1 MDRGRA
7 AAQTRGMSHRN
18 AKGRLSL
25 PFAASRI
32 LTKVLALAL
41 ATFGAHGQTL
51 GTVVSAPATK
61 APADVAGALARYIA
75 KPDDTFKWELR
86 TRYRAKGADA
96 IELVLQSQTW
106 QGVAWNHQVVLI
118 KPRGLDEPDHALL
131 IVGGGHW
138 QDSYGDPSSGEE
150 DLPKGGDVFVT
161 LAKILHTVVV
171 VVGQVPYQ
179 PLFNL
184 SEDRLIA
191 HTFDEYLRSDD
202 PEWPLLLPMV
212 KTVVRALDA
221 SDEASRRE
229 WNQPLKTFTIFGA
242 SKRGWTTWLTGAVEP
257 RATALVP
264 VVFDALN
271 MSEHFPHQ
279 TAVFGGPSEAIKPYT
294 DLGLPDV
301 LTSDRGASLRRIVDP
316 YSYLDALKQ
325 PKLIMIAT
333 NDAYF
338 PSDSANLYWDAL
350 EGPKYLLY
358 LPNEPHSIKHYSQ
371 AFRALRALQR
381 SLTGGPPLPKLEWE
395 FVWDGQGSGGQLC
408 VRSDP
413 KPTAVRL
420 WSASSDDRDFRKATW
435 TAGAEIGA
443 RDAANVRLDPPATG
457 YRSVVG
463 EVEYGHWLSAYSLT
477 TNLAVLAAPGTPA
490 PGPRPRGVAGV
501 CATHVPE
508 INAAAIEP

>member
-1 MDRGRA
+1 MTILIGRRGIA
-7 AAQTRGMSHRN
+7 ACAAPALAATVLSLAAGGVHAQSTGTAAQ
-18 AKGRLSL
+18 
-25 PFAASRI
+25 AA
-32 LTKVLALAL
+32 
-41 ATFGAHGQTL
+41 
-51 GTVVSAPATK
+51 GTAAPAVQ
-61 APADVAGALARYIA
+61 ADVAGALARYVA

-96 IELVLQSQTW
+96 IELLLQSQTW
-106 QGVAWNHQVVLI
+106 QGVAWKHQVVLI
-118 KPRGLDEPDHALL
+118 KPRGLDRPDHALL
-131 IVGGGHW
+131 IVGGGRW
-138 QDSYGDPSSGEE
+138 QESYADPSAGEE
-150 DLPKGGDVFVT
+150 DLPKGGDTFVT

-179 PLFNL
+179 PLFDL
-184 SEDRLIA
+184 TEDRLIA
-191 HTFDEYLRSDD
+191 HSFDEYLRSDD

-212 KTVVRALDA
+212 KSVVRALDA

-229 WNQPLKTFTIFGA
+229 WNQPLKTFTVFGA

-257 RATALVP
+257 RATALAP

-271 MSEHFPHQ
+271 MSRHFPHQ

-294 DLGLPDV
+294 DLGLPEI

-358 LPNEPHSIKHYSQ
+358 LPNEPHSIKHHGQ

-381 SLTGGPPLPKLEWE
+381 SVTGGAPLPKLEWE
-395 FVWDGQGSGGQLC
+395 FVWDNEGTGGRLC

-413 KPTAVRL
+413 KPTAVKL
-420 WSASSDDRDFRKATW
+420 WSANSDGRDFRKATW
-435 TAGAEIGA
+435 SAGDEISA
-443 RDAANVRLDPPATG
+443 RDAANVKLDPPATG
-457 YRSVVG
+457 YRSVVA
-463 EVEYGHWLSAYSLT
+463 EVDYGHLLGAYSLS
-477 TNLAVLAAPGTPA
+477 TNLAVLAAPGTPE
-490 PGPRPRGVAGV
+490 PGPRPHGVAGV
-501 CATHVPE
+501 CASHVPE
-508 INAAAIEP
+508 LRTVEIAR

>member
-1 MDRGRA
+1 
-7 AAQTRGMSHRN
+7 MSHGN
-18 AKGRLSL
+18 AKGRLSF
-25 PFAASRI
+25 PFVASR
-32 LTKVLALAL
+32 LLATALAL
-41 ATFGAHGQTL
+41 TLVAHGTHAQTTAAV
-51 GTVVSAPATK
+51 GASTATTPAN
-61 APADVAGALARYIA
+61 VANALASYVA

-86 TRYRAKGADA
+86 TRYRARGAEA
-96 IELVLQSQTW
+96 IELLLQSQTW
-106 QGVAWNHQVVLI
+106 QGVAWKHQVVLI
-118 KPRGLDEPDHALL
+118 KPRGLDQPEHALL
-131 IVGGGHW
+131 IVGGGRW
-138 QDSYGDPSSGEE
+138 QESYADPSPDGEE

-161 LAKILHTVVV
+161 LAKILHSVVV

-191 HTFDEYLRSDD
+191 YTFDEYLRSDD

-229 WNQPLKTFTIFGA
+229 WNQPLKTFTVFGA

-257 RATALVP
+257 RATALAP

-271 MSEHFPHQ
+271 MAAHFPHQ
-279 TAVFGGPSEAIKPYT
+279 NAVFGGPSEAIKPYT
-294 DLGLPDV
+294 DLGLPDI

-316 YSYLDALKQ
+316 YSYLDALRQ

-358 LPNEPHSIKHYSQ
+358 LPNEPHSIKHYGQ

-381 SLTGGPPLPKLEWE
+381 SMTGGAPLPKLEWE
-395 FVWDGQGSGGQLC
+395 FAWAGDGAGGRLC
-408 VRSDP
+408 VRSEP

-420 WSASSDDRDFRKATW
+420 WTANSDGRDFRKATW
-435 TAGAEIGA
+435 SAGAEISA
-443 RDAANVRLDPPATG
+443 RDAADVRLDPPASG
-457 YRSVVG
+457 YRSVVA
-463 EVEYGHWLSAYSLT
+463 EVEYGHWLNAYSLS
-477 TNLAVLAAPGTPA
+477 TNLAVLAAPGTA
-490 PGPRPRGVAGV
+490 EGGPRPHGIAGV
-501 CATHVPE
+501 CTTHVPE
-508 INAAAIEP
+508 LKAAAIER